1 MFDDFIVRAF
11 AAGIGLAFITGPL
24 GCFIVWRRLSYF
36 GDTIAHSALLGVVI
50 AYALDFNLII
60 AVFVVSCLLAL
71 SLLFLQRRTN
81 LPDDALLGLLAHSVL
96 AIGLVLLGILSFI
109 RIDLMGLLFGD
120 ILSVNVTDLL
130 FVWIGGSI
138 VLIVLILIWRPLF
151 AGTVNLELAK
161 AEGLNPDLANAIFT
175 LLIASVI
182 AISIKIVGI
191 LLITGLLI
199 IPASASRNLSSTPV
213 QMAIISS
220 IIGVASVVLGIQ
232 TSMIWNTPTGPTI
245 LTITLLAGLTV
256 PMVVFAQSQPI
267 VVLEYPNQS
276 ASGNLDSNNPFVI
289 DANYTA
295 KHKVLPNE
303 TLSHVIA
310 KHYANS
316 GLNLKFIEMAI
327 VAANR
332 KAFVRGNPNFL
343 YADKTLHLPSLNE
356 IQNMILG
363 KNKVNAGS
371 GGGSSQ
377 SDQIYFIGG

>member
-36 GDTIAHSALLGVVI
+36 GDTIAHTALLGVVI
-50 AYALDFNLII
+50 AYALDFNIII

-96 AIGLVLLGILSFI
+96 AIGLVLLSILSFI

-130 FVWIGGSI
+130 FVWIGGGI

-199 IPASASRNLSSTPV
+199 IPASASRNLSSTPI
-213 QMAIISS
+213 QMVIISS

-245 LTITLLAGLTV
+245 LTITLGVFILTLL
-256 PMVVFAQSQPI
+256 PLKKLLISKKKI
-267 VVLEYPNQS
+267 EL
-276 ASGNLDSNNPFVI
+276 LD
-289 DANYTA
+289 
-295 KHKVLPNE
+295 K
-303 TLSHVIA
+303 
-310 KHYANS
+310 
-316 GLNLKFIEMAI
+316 
-327 VAANR
+327 R
-332 KAFVRGNPNFL
+332 
-343 YADKTLHLPSLNE
+343 
-356 IQNMILG
+356 
-363 KNKVNAGS
+363 
-371 GGGSSQ
+371 
-377 SDQIYFIGG
+377 

>member
-11 AAGIGLAFITGPL
+11 AAGIGLALITGPL

-60 AVFVVSCLLAL
+60 AVFVVSCVLAL

-120 ILSVNVTDLL
+120 ILSVNFTDLL
-130 FVWIGGSI
+130 FVWIGGGI

-199 IPASASRNLSSTPV
+199 IPAAASRNLSSSPI
-213 QMAIISS
+213 QMAILSS

-245 LTITLLAGLTV
+245 LTITLG
-256 PMVVFAQSQPI
+256 VFIA
-267 VVLEYPNQS
+267 
-276 ASGNLDSNNPFVI
+276 
-289 DANYTA
+289 TM
-295 KHKVLPNE
+295 LP
-303 TLSHVIA
+303 
-310 KHYANS
+310 
-316 GLNLKFIEMAI
+316 LKKLII
-327 VAANR
+327 S
-332 KAFVRGNPNFL
+332 K
-343 YADKTLHLPSLNE
+343 K
-356 IQNMILG
+356 
-363 KNKVNAGS
+363 KNK
-371 GGGSSQ
+371 
-377 SDQIYFIGG
+377 IIIHIEFKPYT

>member
-199 IPASASRNLSSTPV
+199 IPASASRNLSSTPI

-220 IIGVASVVLGIQ
+220 IIGLASVVLGIQ

-245 LTITLLAGLTV
+245 LTITLGIFIISLL
-256 PMVVFAQSQPI
+256 PLKKLLISKKKI
-267 VVLEYPNQS
+267 EL
-276 ASGNLDSNNPFVI
+276 LD
-289 DANYTA
+289 
-295 KHKVLPNE
+295 K
-303 TLSHVIA
+303 
-310 KHYANS
+310 
-316 GLNLKFIEMAI
+316 
-327 VAANR
+327 R
-332 KAFVRGNPNFL
+332 
-343 YADKTLHLPSLNE
+343 
-356 IQNMILG
+356 
-363 KNKVNAGS
+363 
-371 GGGSSQ
+371 
-377 SDQIYFIGG
+377 

>member
-245 LTITLLAGLTV
+245 LTITLGVFILTLL
-256 PMVVFAQSQPI
+256 PLKKLLISKKK
-267 VVLEYPNQS
+267 LE
-276 ASGNLDSNNPFVI
+276 
-289 DANYTA
+289 
-295 KHKVLPNE
+295 
-303 TLSHVIA
+303 LS
-310 KHYANS
+310 
-316 GLNLKFIEMAI
+316 
-327 VAANR
+327 
-332 KAFVRGNPNFL
+332 
-343 YADKTLHLPSLNE
+343 DKR
-356 IQNMILG
+356 
-363 KNKVNAGS
+363 
-371 GGGSSQ
+371 
-377 SDQIYFIGG
+377 

>member
-50 AYALDFNLII
+50 AYALDFNLVI

-130 FVWIGGSI
+130 FVWIGGGI

-199 IPASASRNLSSTPV
+199 IPASASRNLSSTPI

-245 LTITLLAGLTV
+245 LTITLGVFILTLL
-256 PMVVFAQSQPI
+256 PLKKLLISKKK
-267 VVLEYPNQS
+267 LE
-276 ASGNLDSNNPFVI
+276 
-289 DANYTA
+289 
-295 KHKVLPNE
+295 
-303 TLSHVIA
+303 LS
-310 KHYANS
+310 
-316 GLNLKFIEMAI
+316 
-327 VAANR
+327 
-332 KAFVRGNPNFL
+332 
-343 YADKTLHLPSLNE
+343 DKR
-356 IQNMILG
+356 
-363 KNKVNAGS
+363 
-371 GGGSSQ
+371 
-377 SDQIYFIGG
+377 

>member
-50 AYALDFNLII
+50 AYALDFNIII

-120 ILSVNVTDLL
+120 ILSVNATDLL

-138 VLIVLILIWRPLF
+138 VLIVLVLIWRPLF

-199 IPASASRNLSSTPV
+199 IPASASRNLSSTPI

-245 LTITLLAGLTV
+245 LTITLGVFILT
-256 PMVVFAQSQPI
+256 
-267 VVLEYPNQS
+267 L
-276 ASGNLDSNNPFVI
+276 
-289 DANYTA
+289 
-295 KHKVLPNE
+295 LPLKKLLISKKKIE
-303 TLSHVIA
+303 LS
-310 KHYANS
+310 
-316 GLNLKFIEMAI
+316 
-327 VAANR
+327 
-332 KAFVRGNPNFL
+332 
-343 YADKTLHLPSLNE
+343 DKR
-356 IQNMILG
+356 
-363 KNKVNAGS
+363 
-371 GGGSSQ
+371 
-377 SDQIYFIGG
+377 

>member
-1 MFDDFIVRAF
+1 MFDDFIFRAF
-11 AAGIGLAFITGPL
+11 AAGIGLALITGPL

-50 AYALDFNLII
+50 AYALNFNIVI
-60 AVFVVSCLLAL
+60 AVFAVSCFIAF
-71 SLLFLQRRTN
+71 SLLYLQRRTN

-138 VLIVLILIWRPLF
+138 VLVVLILIWRPLF
-151 AGTVNLELAK
+151 AGTVNLELSK

-199 IPASASRNLSSTPV
+199 IPASASRNLSSTPI

-220 IIGVASVVLGIQ
+220 VIGVTCVVLGLQ
-232 TSMIWNTPTGPTI
+232 SSMIWNSPTGPTI
-245 LTITLLAGLTV
+245 LAIALGVFIITLLPLKKLLI
-256 PMVVFAQSQPI
+256 SKKKI
-267 VVLEYPNQS
+267 E
-276 ASGNLDSNNPFVI
+276 
-289 DANYTA
+289 
-295 KHKVLPNE
+295 
-303 TLSHVIA
+303 LS
-310 KHYANS
+310 
-316 GLNLKFIEMAI
+316 
-327 VAANR
+327 
-332 KAFVRGNPNFL
+332 
-343 YADKTLHLPSLNE
+343 DKR
-356 IQNMILG
+356 
-363 KNKVNAGS
+363 
-371 GGGSSQ
+371 
-377 SDQIYFIGG
+377 

>member
-1 MFDDFIVRAF
+1 MFDDFIFRAF
-11 AAGIGLAFITGPL
+11 AAGIGLALITGPL

-50 AYALDFNLII
+50 AYALNFNIVI
-60 AVFVVSCLLAL
+60 AVFAVSCFIAL
-71 SLLFLQRRTN
+71 SLLYLQRRTN

-138 VLIVLILIWRPLF
+138 VLFVLILIWRPLF

-199 IPASASRNLSSTPV
+199 IPAAASRNLSSTPI

-220 IIGVASVVLGIQ
+220 VIGVTCVVLGLQ
-232 TSMIWNTPTGPTI
+232 SSMIWNSPTGPTI
-245 LTITLLAGLTV
+245 LAIALGVFIITLLPLKKLLI
-256 PMVVFAQSQPI
+256 SKKKI
-267 VVLEYPNQS
+267 E
-276 ASGNLDSNNPFVI
+276 
-289 DANYTA
+289 
-295 KHKVLPNE
+295 
-303 TLSHVIA
+303 LS
-310 KHYANS
+310 
-316 GLNLKFIEMAI
+316 
-327 VAANR
+327 
-332 KAFVRGNPNFL
+332 
-343 YADKTLHLPSLNE
+343 DKR
-356 IQNMILG
+356 
-363 KNKVNAGS
+363 
-371 GGGSSQ
+371 
-377 SDQIYFIGG
+377 

>member
-199 IPASASRNLSSTPV
+199 IPASASRNLSSTPI

-220 IIGVASVVLGIQ
+220 IIGLASVVLGIQ

-245 LTITLLAGLTV
+245 LTITLG
-256 PMVVFAQSQPI
+256 VFIITLLPLKKLLISKKKI
-267 VVLEYPNQS
+267 EL
-276 ASGNLDSNNPFVI
+276 SN
-289 DANYTA
+289 
-295 KHKVLPNE
+295 K
-303 TLSHVIA
+303 
-310 KHYANS
+310 
-316 GLNLKFIEMAI
+316 
-327 VAANR
+327 R
-332 KAFVRGNPNFL
+332 
-343 YADKTLHLPSLNE
+343 
-356 IQNMILG
+356 
-363 KNKVNAGS
+363 
-371 GGGSSQ
+371 
-377 SDQIYFIGG
+377 

>member
-36 GDTIAHSALLGVVI
+36 GDTIAHTALLGVVI
-50 AYALDFNLII
+50 AYALDFNIII

-130 FVWIGGSI
+130 FVWIGGGI

-199 IPASASRNLSSTPV
+199 IPASASRNLSSTPI
-213 QMAIISS
+213 QMVIISS

-245 LTITLLAGLTV
+245 LTITLGVFILTLL
-256 PMVVFAQSQPI
+256 PLKKLLISKKKI
-267 VVLEYPNQS
+267 EL
-276 ASGNLDSNNPFVI
+276 LD
-289 DANYTA
+289 
-295 KHKVLPNE
+295 K
-303 TLSHVIA
+303 
-310 KHYANS
+310 
-316 GLNLKFIEMAI
+316 
-327 VAANR
+327 R
-332 KAFVRGNPNFL
+332 
-343 YADKTLHLPSLNE
+343 
-356 IQNMILG
+356 
-363 KNKVNAGS
+363 
-371 GGGSSQ
+371 
-377 SDQIYFIGG
+377 

>member
-151 AGTVNLELAK
+151 AGTVNFELAK

-199 IPASASRNLSSTPV
+199 IPASASRNLSSTPI

-220 IIGVASVVLGIQ
+220 IIGLASVVLGIQ

-245 LTITLLAGLTV
+245 LTITLG
-256 PMVVFAQSQPI
+256 VFIIS
-267 VVLEYPNQS
+267 L
-276 ASGNLDSNNPFVI
+276 
-289 DANYTA
+289 
-295 KHKVLPNE
+295 LPLKKLLISKKKIE
-303 TLSHVIA
+303 L
-310 KHYANS
+310 
-316 GLNLKFIEMAI
+316 LNK
-327 VAANR
+327 R
-332 KAFVRGNPNFL
+332 
-343 YADKTLHLPSLNE
+343 
-356 IQNMILG
+356 
-363 KNKVNAGS
+363 
-371 GGGSSQ
+371 
-377 SDQIYFIGG
+377 

>member
-1 MFDDFIVRAF
+1 MFDDFIFRAF
-11 AAGIGLAFITGPL
+11 AAGIGLALITGPL

-50 AYALDFNLII
+50 AYALNFNIII
-60 AVFVVSCLLAL
+60 AVFAVSCFIAL
-71 SLLFLQRRTN
+71 SLLYLQRRTN

-138 VLIVLILIWRPLF
+138 VLVVLILIWRPLF

-199 IPASASRNLSSTPV
+199 IPASASRNLSSTPI

-220 IIGVASVVLGIQ
+220 VIGVTCVVLGLQ
-232 TSMIWNTPTGPTI
+232 SSMIWNSSTGPTI
-245 LTITLLAGLTV
+245 LAIALGVFIITLLPLKKLLI
-256 PMVVFAQSQPI
+256 SKKKI
-267 VVLEYPNQS
+267 EL
-276 ASGNLDSNNPFVI
+276 LD
-289 DANYTA
+289 
-295 KHKVLPNE
+295 K
-303 TLSHVIA
+303 
-310 KHYANS
+310 
-316 GLNLKFIEMAI
+316 
-327 VAANR
+327 R
-332 KAFVRGNPNFL
+332 
-343 YADKTLHLPSLNE
+343 
-356 IQNMILG
+356 
-363 KNKVNAGS
+363 
-371 GGGSSQ
+371 
-377 SDQIYFIGG
+377 

>member
-36 GDTIAHSALLGVVI
+36 GNTIAHAALLGVVI
-50 AYALDFNLII
+50 AYTLDFNII
-60 AVFVVSCLLAL
+60 IGVFVVSCLLAL

-130 FVWIGGSI
+130 FVWIGGGI

-199 IPASASRNLSSTPV
+199 IPAAASRNLSSTPI

-220 IIGVASVVLGIQ
+220 IIGVCSVVIGLQ
-232 TSMIWNTPTGPTI
+232 TSMIWNTSTGPTI
-245 LTITLLAGLTV
+245 LVITLGVFIITLLPLKKLLI
-256 PMVVFAQSQPI
+256 SKKKI
-267 VVLEYPNQS
+267 E
-276 ASGNLDSNNPFVI
+276 
-289 DANYTA
+289 
-295 KHKVLPNE
+295 
-303 TLSHVIA
+303 LS
-310 KHYANS
+310 
-316 GLNLKFIEMAI
+316 
-327 VAANR
+327 
-332 KAFVRGNPNFL
+332 
-343 YADKTLHLPSLNE
+343 DKR
-356 IQNMILG
+356 
-363 KNKVNAGS
+363 
-371 GGGSSQ
+371 
-377 SDQIYFIGG
+377 

>member
-11 AAGIGLAFITGPL
+11 AAGIGLALITGPL

-60 AVFVVSCLLAL
+60 AVFVVSCVLAL

-120 ILSVNVTDLL
+120 ILSVNFTDLL
-130 FVWIGGSI
+130 FVWIGGGI

-161 AEGLNPDLANAIFT
+161 AEGLNPDFANAIFT

-199 IPASASRNLSSTPV
+199 IPAAASRNLSSSP
-213 QMAIISS
+213 
-220 IIGVASVVLGIQ
+220 IQ
-232 TSMIWNTPTGPTI
+232 
-245 LTITLLAGLTV
+245 
-256 PMVVFAQSQPI
+256 
-267 VVLEYPNQS
+267 
-276 ASGNLDSNNPFVI
+276 
-289 DANYTA
+289 
-295 KHKVLPNE
+295 
-303 TLSHVIA
+303 LSLIHI
-310 KHYANS
+310 
-316 GLNLKFIEMAI
+316 
-327 VAANR
+327 
-332 KAFVRGNPNFL
+332 
-343 YADKTLHLPSLNE
+343 
-356 IQNMILG
+356 
-363 KNKVNAGS
+363 
-371 GGGSSQ
+371 
-377 SDQIYFIGG
+377 

>member
-1 MFDDFIVRAF
+1 MFDDFIIRAF

-199 IPASASRNLSSTPV
+199 IPASASRNLSSTPI

-245 LTITLLAGLTV
+245 LTITLGVFILTLL
-256 PMVVFAQSQPI
+256 PLKKLLISKKKI
-267 VVLEYPNQS
+267 EL
-276 ASGNLDSNNPFVI
+276 LD
-289 DANYTA
+289 
-295 KHKVLPNE
+295 K
-303 TLSHVIA
+303 
-310 KHYANS
+310 
-316 GLNLKFIEMAI
+316 
-327 VAANR
+327 R
-332 KAFVRGNPNFL
+332 
-343 YADKTLHLPSLNE
+343 
-356 IQNMILG
+356 
-363 KNKVNAGS
+363 
-371 GGGSSQ
+371 
-377 SDQIYFIGG
+377 

>member
-36 GDTIAHSALLGVVI
+36 SDTIAHTALLGVVI
-50 AYALDFNLII
+50 AYALDFNIII
-60 AVFVVSCLLAL
+60 AVLVVSCLLAL

-130 FVWIGGSI
+130 FVWIGGGI

-199 IPASASRNLSSTPV
+199 IPASASRNLSSTPI

-245 LTITLLAGLTV
+245 LTITLGVFILT
-256 PMVVFAQSQPI
+256 
-267 VVLEYPNQS
+267 L
-276 ASGNLDSNNPFVI
+276 
-289 DANYTA
+289 
-295 KHKVLPNE
+295 LPLKKLLISKKKIE
-303 TLSHVIA
+303 LS
-310 KHYANS
+310 
-316 GLNLKFIEMAI
+316 
-327 VAANR
+327 
-332 KAFVRGNPNFL
+332 
-343 YADKTLHLPSLNE
+343 DKR
-356 IQNMILG
+356 
-363 KNKVNAGS
+363 
-371 GGGSSQ
+371 
-377 SDQIYFIGG
+377 

>member
-36 GDTIAHSALLGVVI
+36 GDTIAHTALLGVVI
-50 AYALDFNLII
+50 AYALDFNIII

-71 SLLFLQRRTN
+71 SLLFLQRRTS

-120 ILSVNVTDLL
+120 ILSVNFTDVL
-130 FVWIGGSI
+130 FVWIGGGV
-138 VLIVLILIWRPLF
+138 VLTTLILIWRPLF

-161 AEGLNPDLANAIFT
+161 AEGLNPDLATTIFT

-199 IPASASRNLSSTPV
+199 IPASASRNLSSTPI

-245 LTITLLAGLTV
+245 LTITLGVFILT
-256 PMVVFAQSQPI
+256 
-267 VVLEYPNQS
+267 L
-276 ASGNLDSNNPFVI
+276 
-289 DANYTA
+289 
-295 KHKVLPNE
+295 LPLKKLLISKKKIE
-303 TLSHVIA
+303 LS
-310 KHYANS
+310 
-316 GLNLKFIEMAI
+316 
-327 VAANR
+327 
-332 KAFVRGNPNFL
+332 
-343 YADKTLHLPSLNE
+343 DKR
-356 IQNMILG
+356 
-363 KNKVNAGS
+363 
-371 GGGSSQ
+371 
-377 SDQIYFIGG
+377 

>member
-36 GDTIAHSALLGVVI
+36 GNTIAHAALLGVVI
-50 AYALDFNLII
+50 AYTLDFNII
-60 AVFVVSCLLAL
+60 IGVFVVSCLLAL

-130 FVWIGGSI
+130 FVWIGGGI

-199 IPASASRNLSSTPV
+199 IPAAASRNLSSTPI

-220 IIGVASVVLGIQ
+220 IIGVCSVVIGLQ
-232 TSMIWNTPTGPTI
+232 TSMIWNTSTGPTI
-245 LTITLLAGLTV
+245 LVITLGVFIITLLPLKKLLI
-256 PMVVFAQSQPI
+256 SKKKNRI
-267 VVLEYPNQS
+267 V
-276 ASGNLDSNNPFVI
+276 
-289 DANYTA
+289 
-295 KHKVLPNE
+295 
-303 TLSHVIA
+303 
-310 KHYANS
+310 
-316 GLNLKFIEMAI
+316 
-327 VAANR
+327 R
-332 KAFVRGNPNFL
+332 
-343 YADKTLHLPSLNE
+343 
-356 IQNMILG
+356 
-363 KNKVNAGS
+363 
-371 GGGSSQ
+371 
-377 SDQIYFIGG
+377 

>member
-120 ILSVNVTDLL
+120 ILSVNTTDLL

-138 VLIVLILIWRPLF
+138 VLIVLVLIWRPLF

-199 IPASASRNLSSTPV
+199 IPASASRNLSSTPI

-245 LTITLLAGLTV
+245 LTITLGVFILTLL
-256 PMVVFAQSQPI
+256 PLKKLLISKKKI
-267 VVLEYPNQS
+267 EL
-276 ASGNLDSNNPFVI
+276 LD
-289 DANYTA
+289 
-295 KHKVLPNE
+295 K
-303 TLSHVIA
+303 
-310 KHYANS
+310 
-316 GLNLKFIEMAI
+316 
-327 VAANR
+327 R
-332 KAFVRGNPNFL
+332 
-343 YADKTLHLPSLNE
+343 
-356 IQNMILG
+356 
-363 KNKVNAGS
+363 
-371 GGGSSQ
+371 
-377 SDQIYFIGG
+377 

>member
-36 GDTIAHSALLGVVI
+36 GNTIAHAALLGVVI
-50 AYALDFNLII
+50 AYTLDFNII
-60 AVFVVSCLLAL
+60 IGVFVVSCLLAL

-130 FVWIGGSI
+130 FVWIGGGI

-199 IPASASRNLSSTPV
+199 IPASASRNLSSTPI
-213 QMAIISS
+213 QMVIISS

-245 LTITLLAGLTV
+245 LTITLGVFILT
-256 PMVVFAQSQPI
+256 
-267 VVLEYPNQS
+267 L
-276 ASGNLDSNNPFVI
+276 
-289 DANYTA
+289 
-295 KHKVLPNE
+295 LP
-303 TLSHVIA
+303 
-310 KHYANS
+310 
-316 GLNLKFIEMAI
+316 LKKLLISKKKIE
-327 VAANR
+327 
-332 KAFVRGNPNFL
+332 L
-343 YADKTLHLPSLNE
+343 YDKR
-356 IQNMILG
+356 
-363 KNKVNAGS
+363 
-371 GGGSSQ
+371 
-377 SDQIYFIGG
+377 

>member
-1 MFDDFIVRAF
+1 MFDDFIFRAF
-11 AAGIGLAFITGPL
+11 AAGIGLALITGPL

-50 AYALDFNLII
+50 AYALNFNIVI
-60 AVFVVSCLLAL
+60 AVFAVSCFIAL
-71 SLLFLQRRTN
+71 SLLYLQRRTN

-138 VLIVLILIWRPLF
+138 VLVVLILIWRPLF

-199 IPASASRNLSSTPV
+199 IPASASRNLSSTPI

-220 IIGVASVVLGIQ
+220 VIGVTCVVLGLQ
-232 TSMIWNTPTGPTI
+232 SSMIWNSPTGPTI
-245 LTITLLAGLTV
+245 LAIALGVFIITLLPLKKLLI
-256 PMVVFAQSQPI
+256 SKKKI
-267 VVLEYPNQS
+267 E
-276 ASGNLDSNNPFVI
+276 
-289 DANYTA
+289 
-295 KHKVLPNE
+295 
-303 TLSHVIA
+303 LS
-310 KHYANS
+310 
-316 GLNLKFIEMAI
+316 
-327 VAANR
+327 
-332 KAFVRGNPNFL
+332 
-343 YADKTLHLPSLNE
+343 DKR
-356 IQNMILG
+356 
-363 KNKVNAGS
+363 
-371 GGGSSQ
+371 
-377 SDQIYFIGG
+377 